1 MSQKQEILTA
11 ESISAS
17 KGLEVNRC
25 ENFGNQ
31 LCHCGYCNIDG

>member
-1 MSQKQEILTA
+1 MSQKQENLIA
-11 ESISAS
+11 EAISPS
-17 KGLEVNRC
+17 NGTWKSRC